1 MQCSPATVER
11 LDALSDESMSEA
23 ASSIL
28 PSQETGEVG
37 SQRDLF

>member
-1 MQCSPATVER
+1 V
-11 LDALSDESMSEA
+11 DA

-37 SQRDLF
+37 SQRDLLNLFCTLADL